1 MEWIPIKKKI
11 YVYTVKSYL
20 SFKVLFYNIFCLGI
34 NKFPLVKRKIFLNV
48 FLFCFRHRENNKERK
63 AKWREKLK
71 KDEKA
76 YREYLLKDWMRK
88 KLRWLKDKKKAKP
101 EKDAFKAAERVKV
114 HK

>member
-1 MEWIPIKKKI
+1 M
-11 YVYTVKSYL
+11 
-20 SFKVLFYNIFCLGI
+20 
-34 NKFPLVKRKIFLNV
+34 